1 MYLNQDFT
9 KLALKKSNYLINAS
23 YKLNLMEHR
32 LIALLIAQIIDAD
45 TEFQTFEIS
54 IKDFKTLFYDSK
66 GSDYW
71 HFKKSV
77 DSLSE
82 REVTITYLNNN
93 KKETITTKWLST
105 AEYLNGSGIIRLC
118 LSENLKPFL
127 LQLKD
132 NYTEYGLSNILNFKS
147 LFSFRFYELLKQFQ
161 TNKHRIIAVKELK
174 KIIGIENSK
183 RLYADFKRRILETAQ
198 KEINS
203 QTDISFDFNEVK
215 RSRSV
220 GQIEFFIKSKSK
232 KISKSVLQETKINDN
247 SFLREVIIEYFLQL
261 MMTNPKIKNLLNYYL
276 QEKGID
282 YICNNVKQLYEDYNL
297 DNFVNLLKL
306 YLKNNQANSQ

>member
-9 KLALKKSNYLINAS
+9 KLALKKSHYLINAS

-32 LIALLIAQIIDAD
+32 LIALLIAQIKD
-45 TEFQTFEIS
+45 TDTDFQLCEIS
-54 IKDFKTLFYDSK
+54 VNNYIKFTGLKTSNYSNFIDVTY
-66 GSDYW
+66 
-71 HFKKSV
+71 
-77 DSLSE
+77 SLAK

-232 KISKSVLQETKINDN
+232 KISKSVLQETKVNDN

>member
-132 NYTEYGLSNILNFKS
+132 NYTEYGLSNILKFKS

>member
-9 KLALKKSNYLINAS
+9 RLTLKKSNYLINAS
-23 YKLNLMEHR
+23 YKLNLIEHR
-32 LIALLIAQIIDAD
+32 LIALLIAQIKDTD
-45 TEFQTFEIS
+45 TEFQTCEIS
-54 IKDFKTLFYDSK
+54 IKDFKTLFYENK
-66 GSDYW
+66 GTDYW
-71 HFKKSV
+71 HFKATVNSICK
-77 DSLSE
+77 
-82 REVTITYLNNN
+82 REVVFEFHQN
-93 KKETITTKWLST
+93 ETIKTKWLSI
-105 AEYLNGSGIIRLC
+105 AEYLSGYGIIKLR

-127 LQLKD
+127 LQLKE
-132 NYTEYGLSNILNFKS
+132 NYTEYKLSNILKFKS

-183 RLYADFKRRILETAQ
+183 RLYADFKRRILEIAQ

-203 QTDISFDFNEVK
+203 QTDISFDFNEIK

-220 GQIEFFIKSKSK
+220 SQIEFFIKSKSK
-232 KISKSVLQETKINDN
+232 KISKSVLQEIKVNDN

-306 YLKNNQANSQ
+306 YLKNNLANSQ